1 MQKPKIVFLD
11 VDTLDLGDINTQ
23 PLKQLGDYHA
33 TSLSHV
39 EELSPSLR
47 DASIL
52 ICNKVPLK
60 EKELPLLP
68 NLKLI
73 CITATGVNNVDL
85 NSAKAQGIAVCNV
98 AGYSTT
104 TVVEHAL
111 LFLLAFSHRLFEH
124 HESVITQKWSHSPRF
139 AYLDFPYRDLSGKTL
154 GLIGYGTIGR
164 RVAKLAKALGM
175 KILIGKIPGR
185 QYAAS
190 PKRCSLKELLKKSDY
205 INLHCALSQQT
216 QHLINAQTLAFMKPC
231 AYLLN
236 LGRGPLVNESDVALA
251 LENGTLAGYASD
263 VMAQEPPP
271 TNSPLLNE
279 AIKSKVIFTPHIAWA
294 SQESRQ
300 RLINEIALNIQAFLK
315 GKKRNRIV

>member
-1 MQKPKIVFLD
+1 MNKIVFLD
-11 VDTLDLGDINTQ
+11 VDTLDLGDLNTKA
-23 PLKQLGDYHA
+23 LKKLGDYHA
-33 TSLSHV
+33 QSLSHIQ
-39 EELSPSLR
+39 ELDPSLH
-47 DASIL
+47 DASIV
-52 ICNKVPLK
+52 ISNKVLLK
-60 EKELPLLP
+60 DELALLP

-73 CITATGVNNVDL
+73 CIAATGVNNVDL
-85 NSAKAQGIAVCNV
+85 NLAKARGIVVCNV

-124 HESVITQKWSHSPRF
+124 HESVITQKWSHCPRF
-139 AYLDFPYRDLSGKTL
+139 ADLDFPYRDLSGKTL

-190 PKRCSLKELLKKSDY
+190 PKRHSLKELLKKSDY
-205 INLHCALSQQT
+205 VNLHCSLSKQT
-216 QHLINAQTLAFMKPC
+216 QHLINTQTLALMKPC

-236 LGRGPLVNESDVALA
+236 LGRGALVNESDVALA
-251 LENGTLAGYASD
+251 LEKGKLAGYASD
-263 VMAQEPPP
+263 VMDQEPPP
-271 TNSPLLNE
+271 TDSPLLNE
-279 AIKSKVIFTPHIAWA
+279 TLKSKVIFTPHIAWA

-300 RLINEIALNIQAFLK
+300 RLLNEIALNIQAFLK